1 MFDPVRLFKKR
12 MTDHIKLLNRY
23 LRYISNGHFMIALF
37 FLIVTLSVYYQKWLE
52 TLSPNFPVNL
62 VIALALGLVASYNP
76 IQMFLKEPDKVYLI
90 VKEKEMVRYF
100 RLTLLYNYIVQLYLV
115 FLVMGALFPLYSTA
129 YPDKQS
135 TDYLLLFVVLVIVK
149 AWNMVTNWWMFKI
162 RHAANRT
169 FDKILRTALSIA
181 LFYFLL
187 VGEFFIIVAILYF
200 IVIINDY
207 IYSKKQFGLAWDVL
221 IDNDQHRLALF
232 YRFASM
238 FANVPQAKK
247 YLKKRRIW
255 AKLVNQ
261 YIPFQHEKTYDY
273 LYRLTFFRSTDYF
286 NMYVRLIVVGSIVIL
301 FVGNVWVKIAL
312 AILFLYM
319 TNFQMVTLYYH
330 HRTNMWLDLYPIENM
345 RKEKAFI
352 KWLTQLTLVQT
363 IIFAALFLIWMDFFS
378 LLITFVGGCIF
389 NYLFNNMYVKRKIES
404 SSI

>member
-62 VIALALGLVASYNP
+62 FIALALGLVASYNP

-301 FVGNVWVKIAL
+301 FVGNVWLKIAL

-330 HRTNMWLDLYPIENM
+330 HRTNMWLDLYPIANV

-352 KWLTQLTLVQT
+352 KWLTQLTFVQT

>member
-1 MFDPVRLFKKR
+1 MFDPVSLFKKR

-52 TLSPNFPVNL
+52 TLSPNFPVSL

-301 FVGNVWVKIAL
+301 FVGNVWLKIAL

-330 HRTNMWLDLYPIENM
+330 HRTNMWLDLYPIANV

-352 KWLTQLTLVQT
+352 KWLTQLTFVQT